1 MVTIAITPEALAII
15 MAALPPRVQ
24 RRALLRWL
32 RRLVVTFPDGVR
44 DRLKGMRRLG
54 EGLGISLV
62 LATFTPAIITAAI
75 VDVRTPIAE
84 EPAASSRRCEP

>member
-1 MVTIAITPEALAII
+1 
-15 MAALPPRVQ
+15 
-24 RRALLRWL
+24 
-32 RRLVVTFPDGVR
+32 
-44 DRLKGMRRLG
+44 MRRLG